1 MNRQE
6 HRRQQFKK
14 GLTGQPLQQSGQLAI
29 DYGHNGTVVMVILTK
44 SVNNLALSES
54 QVDGM
59 IEGLKTAKAALMAHK
74 AQQAREGGPGH
85 G

>member
-1 MNRQE
+1 MNREQ

-14 GLTGQPLQQSGQLAI
+14 GITGRPLQQSGTLSI
-29 DYGHNGTVVMVILTK
+29 DYGHDGHNVVVMLTRP
-44 SVNNLALSES
+44 VDNLSLNEA

-74 AQQAREGGPGH
+74 ASAAREGGPGH

>member
-14 GLTGQPLQQSGQLAI
+14 GITGRPLQQSGTLAI
-29 DYGHNGTVVMVILTK
+29 DYGHNGQNVVVMLTK
-44 SVNNLALSES
+44 AVDNLVLGEA

-74 AQQAREGGPGH
+74 AAAATQGGPGH

>member
-1 MNRQE
+1 MNRQQ

-14 GLTGQPLQQSGQLAI
+14 GITGQPLQQTGQLSI
-29 DYGHNGTVVMVILTK
+29 DYGHDGRNVVIILTR
-44 SVNNLALSES
+44 SVDNLSLNEQ

-74 AQQAREGGPGH
+74 AAAAREGGPGH

>member
-6 HRRQQFKK
+6 HRRQQFKR
-14 GLTGQPLQQSGQLAI
+14 GVTGQPLKQGGQLAI
-29 DYGHNGTVVMVILTK
+29 DYGHNGQVVMMILTK
-44 SVNNLALSES
+44 AVDNIALSEA

-59 IEGLKTAKAALMAHK
+59 IEGLQKSKAALMLHK
-74 AQQAREGGPGH
+74 AAAARLEGTGH